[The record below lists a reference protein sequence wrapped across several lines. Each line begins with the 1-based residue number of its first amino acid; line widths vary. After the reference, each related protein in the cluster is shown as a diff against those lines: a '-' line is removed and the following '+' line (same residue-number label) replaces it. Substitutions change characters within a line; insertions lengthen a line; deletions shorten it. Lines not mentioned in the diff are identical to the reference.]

1 MGRRLLQFL
10 LLLILFSTLT
20 SSASPTGFNPL
31 IPFNFITI
39 EPGSDSSDL
48 LSGITAKI
56 KDETIYLNWRYTNP
70 KQISF
75 FSVQRLDPSGKDYLT
90 LKTAKKIKWDDYYEK
105 SVDGNGLKVFKYDFE
120 DEPDRDG
127 VYYYRIE
134 AFNAGGQLL
143 FQSDEVKI
151 GISGL
156 KNFKL
161 EQNYPNPF
169 NPTTTI
175 SYEIYQDANIKVKV
189 FDIIGREITTLVDK
203 FQAAGSYAVE
213 FDASKFSNLTSGIYF
228 YKIDTDR
235 YSEVKKMILTK

>member
-1 MGRRLLQFL
+1 MGRRFLQFFIFITFL
-10 LLLILFSTLT
+10 SAI
-20 SSASPTGFNPL
+20 SSAAVPTGFNPFAFL
-31 IPFNFITI
+31 KLNGIDQ
-39 EPGSDSSDL
+39 GKDSVDL

-56 KDETIYLNWRYTNP
+56 KDETIYINWRYTNP
-70 KQISF
+70 KEVSY
-75 FSVQRLDPSGKDYLT
+75 FSVQRLDPTSKEYVT
-90 LKTAKKIKWDDYYEK
+90 LKNAKRIKWDDYYEK
-105 SVDGNGLKVFKYDFE
+105 SVDGNGFRVYKYDFE
-120 DEPDRDG
+120 DQPDRDG
-127 VYYYRIE
+127 VYYYRIA
-134 AFNAGGQLL
+134 AFTENGQAL

-169 NPTTTI
+169 NPSTTI
-175 SYEIYQDANIKVKV
+175 AYELYQDANIKIKV

-203 FQAAGSYAVE
+203 FQAAGTYTVE

>member
-1 MGRRLLQFL
+1 M
-10 LLLILFSTLT
+10 
-20 SSASPTGFNPL
+20 
-31 IPFNFITI
+31 
-39 EPGSDSSDL
+39 

-70 KQISF
+70 KQISY
-75 FSVQRLDPSGKDYLT
+75 FSLQRLDPSSKDYVT

-105 SVDGNGLKVFKYDFE
+105 SVDGNGFRVFKYDFE
-120 DEPDRDG
+120 DQPDRDG
-127 VYYYRIE
+127 VYYYRIK

-161 EQNYPNPF
+161 DQNYPNPF

-175 SYEIYQDANIKVKV
+175 SYDIYQDANIKIKV

-203 FQAAGSYAVE
+203 FQAAGSYTVE